1 MKVAIYNRGKKL
13 AVREQPGAD
22 APMVGT
28 LDSGTAVVVEDA
40 GTGWLECCMGY
51 IRADL
56 VAVGELYGGI
66 GTAEETPADDWG
78 REQPE
83 HPQEEPKQEA
93 PEEEAQPQEALAEDA
108 QPQEEQPEQRA
119 EEATAEE
126 AHTEDENAA
135 LKAMKLND
143 LRELAK
149 GSGIALPKN
158 ATKAQIIELLMRSD
172 EQA

>member
-13 AVREQPGAD
+13 AVREQPEAGAS
-22 APMVGT
+22 MVDT
-28 LDSGTAVVVEDA
+28 LESGTAVAVEEA
-40 GTGWLECCMGY
+40 GTGWLKCCTGY

-56 VAVGELYGGI
+56 VAVGELRGVLTG
-66 GTAEETPADDWG
+66 
-78 REQPE
+78 QL
-83 HPQEEPKQEA
+83 QEA
-93 PEEEAQPQEALAEDA
+93 PTEDEEKPEVAPTEEAQPQEG
-108 QPQEEQPEQRA
+108 QA

-126 AHTEDENAA
+126 APTEDENAA

-158 ATKAQIIELLMRSD
+158 ATKAQIIELLTGSD